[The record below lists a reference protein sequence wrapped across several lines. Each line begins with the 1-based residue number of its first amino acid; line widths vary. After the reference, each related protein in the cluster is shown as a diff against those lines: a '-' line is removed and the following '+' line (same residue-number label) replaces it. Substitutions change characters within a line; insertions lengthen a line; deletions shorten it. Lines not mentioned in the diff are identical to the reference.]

1 MRPFEIGARTLRRL
15 DWFARGAGYW
25 PGAGGLA
32 GTDSAR
38 PIGNI
43 CCGILP
49 GFGVVALILD
59 HLVGQPLQHRS
70 HAVSSTATPRSVG
83 PGHRIAGRCG
93 RCWGSEG
100 QDHSR
105 PPSRACT
112 GAYSVRPRLTRSGE
126 KSLAHL
132 GGGARTARP
141 MPITARQAWRG
152 QGAVRLGEAGA
163 RRGWQG
169 RAWHGEAW
177 QGMGRRASKPPLD
190 RIDGGFAFRG
200 RRKSEPRSD
209 FLS

>member
-105 PPSRACT
+105 RCTRTSATLDLVGTPIACRLRCARAVS
-112 GAYSVRPRLTRSGE
+112 A
-126 KSLAHL
+126 
-132 GGGARTARP
+132 AR
-141 MPITARQAWRG
+141 
-152 QGAVRLGEAGA
+152 GA
-163 RRGWQG
+163 RRRSGWWGGAGTPVARVHG
-169 RAWHGEAW
+169 RLFGPSAID
-177 QGMGRRASKPPLD
+177 PL
-190 RIDGGFAFRG
+190 G
-200 RRKSEPRSD
+200 
-209 FLS
+209 